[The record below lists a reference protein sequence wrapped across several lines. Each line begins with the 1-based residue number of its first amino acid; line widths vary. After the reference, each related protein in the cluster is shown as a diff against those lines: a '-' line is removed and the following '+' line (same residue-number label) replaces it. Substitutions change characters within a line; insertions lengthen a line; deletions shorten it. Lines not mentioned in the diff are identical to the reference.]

1 MLAVIYRI
9 YGLEDHRQAES
20 FNPSRVL
27 DFRTN
32 ANGYERNIIIKI
44 GNFDKTGTHE
54 YTELVVTA
62 ESEKKAYNEI
72 LAQISDGIFENCRV
86 GKIEKIGIFQKAF

>member
-32 ANGYERNIIIKI
+32 ANGYERNIIIKS
-44 GNFDKTGTHE
+44 GYFDEDVKADFEALKNGTKALADLSKRFWNGE
-54 YTELVVTA
+54 QD
-62 ESEKKAYNEI
+62 KK
-72 LAQISDGIFENCRV
+72 LLGI
-86 GKIEKIGIFQKAF
+86 